1 MKISSIINEL
11 LKDLESSGDRYGRSF
26 HIETDQ
32 ERTER
37 KMIHQGKPMTLK
49 RFKEWVKE
57 QENENK
63 LDA

>member
-1 MKISSIINEL
+1 MKISDIVNDL
-11 LKDLESSGDRYGRSF
+11 VKDIESSGDRYVRSF

-32 ERTER
+32 ERSER
-37 KMIHQGKPMTLK
+37 KMLHQGKPMTLK

-63 LDA
+63 N